1 MCSVT
6 DIPNHPRRL
15 WALFSSF
22 LEIPWSLTIS
32 MATTS
37 VVDHLDG
44 NYQRL
49 ASCTYE
55 QLARRQGQLTK
66 TDLREQR
73 TVTIA
78 LTKAQEPHW
87 ELSFISEDAGRQT
100 GLEVASASGS
110 FPSEH
115 ALALARAC
123 AA

>member
-1 MCSVT
+1 MKASCV
-6 DIPNHPRRL
+6 
-15 WALFSSF
+15 AL
-22 LEIPWSLTIS
+22 LTSLIILVGCVGPIQLVFRNP
-32 MATTS
+32 M

-115 ALALARAC
+115 ALALACAC